1 MKKIIA
7 GIVVFT
13 ALSGCVDMADI
24 EKKVCSDAIEQ
35 YEIAVRQ
42 GDKIQIAVQAGFV
55 SAAMLQ
61 AKDEEGYREWKAVQD
76 RAEKA
81 AGIRF

>member
-7 GIVVFT
+7 GIAVFA
-13 ALSGCVDMADI
+13 ALSGCIDMADI
-24 EKKVCSDAIEQ
+24 EKQVCADAIEQ

-61 AKDEEGYREWKAVQD
+61 AKDEEGYRKWKAVQD
-76 RAEKA
+76 LAEKD